1 MESGSAQTFLT
12 VEQAARRLGVSRNT
26 AYLAT
31 KQYRRTGGQEG
42 LPVVKIGGCFRVPV
56 AVIERMTQL
65 ELPFES
71 TQ

>member
-1 MESGSAQTFLT
+1 MKSGGEPTFLT
-12 VEQAARRLGVSRNT
+12 VEQAAERLGVSRNT

-31 KQYRRTGGQEG
+31 QRYRRTGGREG
-42 LPVVKIGGCFRVPV
+42 LPVIKIGGCLRVPV

-71 TQ
+71 TS